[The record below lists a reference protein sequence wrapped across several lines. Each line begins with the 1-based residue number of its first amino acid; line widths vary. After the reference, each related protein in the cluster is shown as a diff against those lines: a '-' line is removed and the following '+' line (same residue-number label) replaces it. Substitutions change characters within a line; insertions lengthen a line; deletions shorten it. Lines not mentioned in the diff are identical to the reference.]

1 MKMLSIV
8 LGCLGFVLHAG
19 ALAAC
24 LSDSEAMAL
33 ADHFDA
39 RTAAPT
45 PQAMTEADG
54 RCSRARLHAQLEKRH
69 GPVIGYKV
77 ALTNPAIQRMLRADG
92 PTWGR
97 LYQGMLL
104 ADGAVVDAAFGP
116 RATVEADLLVRVGSG
131 AVNQATTLAQVLA
144 ALDQVIPFIEL
155 PDMLVAEPLKLTVES
170 FGAIN
175 AGARLGVTGT
185 PVPVPADAPGRAA
198 LLLALGEMTVLVSDG
213 KGAELGRG
221 RGSDLLGHPLNSVL
235 WLVRA
240 LAAEG
245 LALKPGDLLSL
256 GSFPPVMPAR
266 PGRGVTVTYQGL
278 PGAAPV
284 SVRLR

>member
-97 LYQGMLL
+97 LG
-104 ADGAVVDAAFGP
+104 
-116 RATVEADLLVRVGSG
+116 
-131 AVNQATTLAQVLA
+131 N
-144 ALDQVIPFIEL
+144 
-155 PDMLVAEPLKLTVES
+155 
-170 FGAIN
+170 
-175 AGARLGVTGT
+175 
-185 PVPVPADAPGRAA
+185 
-198 LLLALGEMTVLVSDG
+198 
-213 KGAELGRG
+213 
-221 RGSDLLGHPLNSVL
+221 
-235 WLVRA
+235 
-240 LAAEG
+240 
-245 LALKPGDLLSL
+245 
-256 GSFPPVMPAR
+256 
-266 PGRGVTVTYQGL
+266 GVTVTYQGL